1 MLRSKMMWFACA
13 LDKACVIELQF
24 LEAAKVAP
32 KCWFRP
38 VFLTSSYSLWFGRL
52 WIAKR
57 PERSL
62 LNLYPPTNK
71 VGCCG
76 SANHHI
82 LSTINLLR
90 KNCYSCESKWMEHTV
105 RNLHFLFKNSTLI
118 SRENCRFLGGWKTRE
133 NVVVLDF
140 LAVDNFDFTR
150 KIVKKNLGEKL
161 VKMLGFC
168 QNWIFGQKFDF

>member
-13 LDKACVIELQF
+13 LDKASVIELQF

-90 KNCYSCESKWMEHTV
+90 KNCYSCESKWMEHSSKQNITNKYYFQYFSPT
-105 RNLHFLFKNSTLI
+105 RNATFIFISYLFA
-118 SRENCRFLGGWKTRE
+118 
-133 NVVVLDF
+133 NVAL
-140 LAVDNFDFTR
+140 NW
-150 KIVKKNLGEKL
+150 NLGNFTA
-161 VKMLGFC
+161 VV
-168 QNWIFGQKFDF
+168 FDWTAVRS